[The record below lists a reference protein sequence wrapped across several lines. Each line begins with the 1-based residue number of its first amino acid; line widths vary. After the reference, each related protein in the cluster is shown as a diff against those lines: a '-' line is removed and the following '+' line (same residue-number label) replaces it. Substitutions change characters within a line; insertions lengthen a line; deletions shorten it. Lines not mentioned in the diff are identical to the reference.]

1 MNTLIHQNAP
11 PHEMPAEQVTPST
24 MARLARFAE
33 RDLPGLTELLA
44 ACHSA
49 AASDR
54 ARDLAKICRDAATD
68 PAALRTSI
76 GAVLDDLQSLPT
88 EVEIAASER
97 LRTQAAETLDAAVR
111 YHGGRLESLAREL
124 DMSVG

>member
-11 PHEMPAEQVTPST
+11 PHEMPTEQVTPTT
-24 MARLARFAE
+24 MARLAHFAE
-33 RDLPGLTELLA
+33 RDLPGLAELLA

-54 ARDLAKICRDAATD
+54 VRDLATICRDAATN
-68 PAALRTSI
+68 PAALSASI
-76 GAVLDDLQSLPT
+76 GAVIDDLQSLPSP
-88 EVEIAASER
+88 VEIRAPER